1 MFAVVYAR
9 EIMGLLYDLA
19 IYEPSLVCFRIL
31 MISLLFMTVTIPL
44 YSGLLSAHRESVL
57 LKIALVL
64 VSLNIIGNLY
74 LIPRYGINGAS
85 VATVLT
91 EMVSLALHY
100 YCLSKV
106 IPFVLLRNL
115 VLASVAVLITGTV
128 LTYMNLTL
136 CLGVPAG
143 MVLLGMLILAGKGYT
158 IDEIRG
164 YKAKILDFQRN
175 ESLW

>member
-1 MFAVVYAR
+1 
-9 EIMGLLYDLA
+9 
-19 IYEPSLVCFRIL
+19 
-31 MISLLFMTVTIPL
+31 
-44 YSGLLSAHRESVL
+44 
-57 LKIALVL
+57 
-64 VSLNIIGNLY
+64 
-74 LIPRYGINGAS
+74 
-85 VATVLT
+85 
-91 EMVSLALHY
+91 MVSLALHY

-106 IPFVLLRNL
+106 IPLVLLRNL